1 MITLFTRKELITVL
15 SDQKL
20 YRLQDALSSAAIP
33 FQVKS
38 SIPPTNSGRYHGTP
52 CINQDAANPSVIYVK
67 KGDYDRA
74 RAAIQPVLRD

>member
-1 MITLFTRKELITVL
+1 MIHIFNRTELITVL
-15 SDQKL
+15 SSQKL

-52 CINQDAANPSVIYVK
+52 CINGDAAHPTIIYVK
-67 KGDYDRA
+67 KTDYDRA
-74 RAAIQPVLRD
+74 KAAIQAVLRD

>member
-1 MITLFTRKELITVL
+1 MITLFNRKELISVFST
-15 SDQKL
+15 QKL

-52 CINQDAANPSVIYVK
+52 CINQDITHPCVIYVK
-67 KGDYDRA
+67 KADYDRA
-74 RAAIQPVLRD
+74 KAVIQSVLRG

>member
-1 MITLFTRKELITVL
+1 MVHMFNRKELITVL
-15 SDQKL
+15 SNQKL
-20 YRLQDALSSAAIP
+20 YRLQDALNSAAIP

-52 CINQDAANPSVIYVK
+52 CINGDATHPCVIYVK
-67 KGDYDRA
+67 KADYERA

>member
-1 MITLFTRKELITVL
+1 MVNIFNRKELITVL
-15 SDQKL
+15 SDQRL
-20 YRLQDALSSAAIP
+20 YGLQQALSAAGIP

-52 CINQDAANPSVIYVK
+52 CINQDAAHPCIIYVK
-67 KGDYDRA
+67 KSDYERA

>member
-1 MITLFTRKELITVL
+1 MVTIFNRKELITVL

-52 CINQDAANPSVIYVK
+52 CINQDAAHPCVIYVK
-67 KGDYDRA
+67 KTDYERA
-74 RAAIQPVLRD
+74 RAAIQPALRG